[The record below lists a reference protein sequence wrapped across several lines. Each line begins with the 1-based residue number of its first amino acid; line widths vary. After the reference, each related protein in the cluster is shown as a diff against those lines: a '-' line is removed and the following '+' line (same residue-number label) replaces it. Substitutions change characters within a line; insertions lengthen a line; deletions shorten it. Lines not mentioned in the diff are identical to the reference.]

1 MEVDLIFQIA
11 AVGITV
17 AVIYQLFVRAG
28 REDQA
33 MLISI
38 MGLIVVMTMVIT
50 QIKNPRTLKLVTPLL
65 PPLVQL
71 MWA

>member
-17 AVIYQLFVRAG
+17 AVIYQLLVRAG

-50 QIKNPRTLKLVTPLL
+50 QIKSLFDTVKLLFDL
-65 PPLVQL
+65 
-71 MWA
+71 

>member
-1 MEVDLIFQIA
+1 MEIDLIFQIA

-17 AVIYQLFVRAG
+17 AVIYHLLVRAG

-38 MGLIVVMTMVIT
+38 MGLIVVMMMVVT
-50 QIKNPRTLKLVTPLL
+50 QVKNLFETIKTLFDL
-65 PPLVQL
+65 
-71 MWA
+71 

>member
-17 AVIYQLFVRAG
+17 AVIYQLLVRAG

-50 QIKNPRTLKLVTPLL
+50 QIKSLFDTVKMLFDL
-65 PPLVQL
+65 
-71 MWA
+71 

>member
-17 AVIYQLFVRAG
+17 AVIYQLLVRAG

-38 MGLIVVMTMVIT
+38 MGLIVVMTMVIS
-50 QIKNPRTLKLVTPLL
+50 QIKNLFDTVKMLFDL
-65 PPLVQL
+65 
-71 MWA
+71 

>member
-11 AVGITV
+11 AIGITV
-17 AVIYQLFVRAG
+17 AVIYQLLVRAG

-38 MGLIVVMTMVIT
+38 MGLIVVMMMVIT
-50 QIKNPRTLKLVTPLL
+50 QIKNLFDTVKSLFDL
-65 PPLVQL
+65 
-71 MWA
+71 

>member
-1 MEVDLIFQIA
+1 MEIDLIFQIA

-17 AVIYQLFVRAG
+17 AVIYQLLVRAG

-38 MGLIVVMTMVIT
+38 MGLIVVMMMVIT
-50 QIKNPRTLKLVTPLL
+50 QVKTLFETIKTLFEL
-65 PPLVQL
+65 
-71 MWA
+71 

>member
-1 MEVDLIFQIA
+1 MEIDLIFQIA

-17 AVIYQLFVRAG
+17 AVIYQLLVRAG

-38 MGLIVVMTMVIT
+38 MGLIVVMMMVVT
-50 QIKNPRTLKLVTPLL
+50 QVKTLFETIKTLFDL
-65 PPLVQL
+65 
-71 MWA
+71 

>member
-1 MEVDLIFQIA
+1 MEIDLIFQIA

-17 AVIYQLFVRAG
+17 AVIYQLLVRAG

-38 MGLIVVMTMVIT
+38 MGLIVVMMMVVT
-50 QIKNPRTLKLVTPLL
+50 QIKTLFDTIKTLFDL
-65 PPLVQL
+65 
-71 MWA
+71 

>member
-1 MEVDLIFQIA
+1 MEIDLIFQIA

-17 AVIYQLFVRAG
+17 AVIYQLLVRAG

-38 MGLIVVMTMVIT
+38 MGLIVVMMMVIT
-50 QIKNPRTLKLVTPLL
+50 QIKTLFETIKTLFDL
-65 PPLVQL
+65 
-71 MWA
+71 

>member
-1 MEVDLIFQIA
+1 MEIDIIFQIA

-17 AVIYQLFVRAG
+17 AVIYQLLVRAG

-38 MGLIVVMTMVIT
+38 MGLIVVMMMVVT
-50 QIKNPRTLKLVTPLL
+50 RIKTLFETIKTLFDL
-65 PPLVQL
+65 
-71 MWA
+71 

>member
-17 AVIYQLFVRAG
+17 AVIYQLLVRAG

-50 QIKNPRTLKLVTPLL
+50 QIKNLFDTVK
-65 PPLVQL
+65 QL
-71 MWA
+71 FNL

>member
-1 MEVDLIFQIA
+1 MEIDLIFQIA

-17 AVIYQLFVRAG
+17 AVIYQLLVRAG

-38 MGLIVVMTMVIT
+38 MGLIVVMMMVII
-50 QIKNPRTLKLVTPLL
+50 IKVTIQQTALSKRLL
-65 PPLVQL
+65 TK
-71 MWA
+71 MR

>member
-17 AVIYQLFVRAG
+17 AVIYQLLVRAG

-50 QIKNPRTLKLVTPLL
+50 QIKNLFDTVKMLFDL
-65 PPLVQL
+65 
-71 MWA
+71 

>member
-17 AVIYQLFVRAG
+17 AVIYQLLVRAG

-38 MGLIVVMTMVIT
+38 MGLIVVMMMVIT
-50 QIKNPRTLKLVTPLL
+50 QIKNLFDTVKSLFDL
-65 PPLVQL
+65 
-71 MWA
+71 